1 MGESE
6 DHKIAEW
13 YNNLSSS
20 YDELYGQEQS
30 IKHKAVKDFIRD
42 DRFKILLDVGC
53 GSGTLLQDIEQCY
66 EYAVGIDLSIEMI
79 KAAKKRRLR
88 KTDLVLASS
97 SSIPLKDETV
107 DCLISIS
114 TLKADSTLPLFLA
127 EMERIGGK
135 RGVQA
140 VGIFH
145 QRDNKIPDLLT
156 NSTDYSKVSERET
169 IYFLK
174 SKR

>member
-1 MGESE
+1 LGESE
-6 DHKIAEW
+6 DHRIAEW

-20 YDELYGQEQS
+20 YDELYGKEQS
-30 IKHKAVKDFIRD
+30 IKHKAVKDFIGN
-42 DRFKILLDVGC
+42 DRYKILLDVGC

-66 EYAVGIDLSIEMI
+66 DYAVGIDLSIQMI

-114 TLKADSTLPLFLA
+114 TLKADLTLPLFLS

-145 QRDNKIPDLLT
+145 QRDNKIPELLT
-156 NSTDYSKVSERET
+156 KSGDSSKVSERET